1 MLSAL
6 NRRLSRSTS
15 KSPEGKGDPQPEQ
28 PQSTEATDT
37 PSAAPP
43 STPAE
48 PTDDAAEVSLP
59 ALRDDLYRGRDVLVD
74 GREAMIERVDFPL
87 IYYTYSDVPFYNG
100 AEKHRSFLHDRHRF
114 LLKPLRYARRR
125 REERITVRDLE
136 ATSPKYVPPPPTAAG
151 HNAGGDNGSLFAKGP
166 TPTPPPVNRGAKPG
180 NSVED
185 EDGSSDEDSD
195 GSSDGSSEEST
206 EGSTEGGSGDNDNVD
221 PGGGGC
227 GGGVG
232 GAGGAGGAGGE
243 DVKGEWYLVSTV
255 WLSQWFGFTS
265 GALEEPPGPIDNTP
279 LVKEDGVTPREG
291 IVRIKHFRG
300 VHRRVWLVLF
310 MLYGGGPEIN
320 R

>member
-28 PQSTEATDT
+28 PQSTEATDSPT
-37 PSAAPP
+37 AAPP

-136 ATSPKYVPPPPTAAG
+136 ATSPKYVPPPPTKCTRRSGCACVACAAAG
-151 HNAGGDNGSLFAKGP
+151 HSARGDNGSLFAKGP
-166 TPTPPPVNRGAKPG
+166 TPPPVNRGAKPAK
-180 NSVED
+180 SA
-185 EDGSSDEDSD
+185 EDSD
-195 GSSDGSSEEST
+195 GSSDGDSDGSSDESSDEST
-206 EGSTEGGSGDNDNVD
+206 EGSTEGGKGDNDS
-221 PGGGGC
+221 
-227 GGGVG
+227 
-232 GAGGAGGAGGE
+232 E
-243 DVKGEWYLVSTV
+243 DKG
-255 WLSQWFGFTS
+255 
-265 GALEEPPGPIDNTP
+265 
-279 LVKEDGVTPREG
+279 
-291 IVRIKHFRG
+291 
-300 VHRRVWLVLF
+300 
-310 MLYGGGPEIN
+310 
-320 R
+320 